1 MGDKKE
7 AKGATEE
14 KKKGGFLRLLMV
26 LSLLLLAVLGV
37 FTYLTFDAQDLS
49 DIDGYR
55 ETASLIPAPG
65 RDLAKVLDA
74 AQKGA
79 HTATLT
85 EREINSYLIRT
96 LKSTQEGVFK
106 DRVALKGVWVR
117 LTEDQAEVIIERE
130 IMGERRHTISMFVQ
144 IEQQV
149 GEDGQVRTRVDRP
162 GGWFGRTRVA
172 QGYLH
177 LVKGSFDSLAASYGD
192 ELAIIHKM
200 FEGMTRATINDGEL
214 VLTPPEP

>member
-7 AKGATEE
+7 TKGAGEE
-14 KKKGGFLRLLMV
+14 KKGGCMRLVLV
-26 LSLLLLAVLGV
+26 LSLLLLSVLGA

-55 ETASLIPAPG
+55 ETASLIPPPG

-74 AQKGA
+74 AQKGG

-96 LKSTQEGVFK
+96 LNGSQEGLFK
-106 DRVALKGVWVR
+106 DRVAMKGVWVR

-130 IMGERRHTISMFVQ
+130 IMGERRHTISMFLN
-144 IEQQV
+144 IEQQL
-149 GEDGQVRTRVDRP
+149 GEDGQVKTQVVRP
-162 GGWFGRTRVA
+162 GGWFGRTRVVG
-172 QGYLH
+172 GYLH
-177 LVKGSFDSLAASYGD
+177 LVNGSFDSLAAAYGD
-192 ELAIIHKM
+192 ELAIIRKM
-200 FEGMTRATINDGEL
+200 FKGMTRATINDGEL
-214 VLTPPEP
+214 VLTPPES